1 MEKPIYL
8 AFVILELSKL
18 LMYETCY
25 DKLQK
30 NFGMISIQLQYQ
42 DTDSFVIS
50 VKTRDIVEDLGKLQ
64 GNAN

>member
-1 MEKPIYL
+1 MIAIFKKKVVKMEKPIYL

-30 NFGMISIQLQYQ
+30 YFGMNYKIKIL
-42 DTDSFVIS
+42 I
-50 VKTRDIVEDLGKLQ
+50 RL
-64 GNAN
+64 